1 MAVVAVGSCATSRR
15 SLLTACEPVFSE
27 HRVESCTLAMSIFWV
42 GMSQE
47 KVFHVDGDFRDQK
60 QDVSTCPFLKKAE
73 GLVSAHLWMPLI
85 PAGPD
90 SARMVFVCKGK

>member
-47 KVFHVDGDFRDQK
+47 KVFHVDSASESQQNGYGMQRQHLSNVALRD
-60 QDVSTCPFLKKAE
+60 
-73 GLVSAHLWMPLI
+73 
-85 PAGPD
+85 
-90 SARMVFVCKGK
+90 R